1 MAQRLSRRK
10 VAAYAADKLMAGETP
25 ARVMKEVA
33 AYLAVSRRTRE
44 YELLVRDIE
53 DALAQRG
60 VTVANVASAHPLSAA
75 MKKEISALVGKG
87 TLQLRES
94 VDPALLGGV
103 RIDVPG
109 KRFDGTLRRKLTT
122 LKEAKQG

>member
-10 VAAYAADKLMAGETP
+10 IAAYAADKLVAGETP

-33 AYLAVSRRTRE
+33 AYLETARRTRE

-60 VTVANVASAHPLSAA
+60 VTVANVASAHPLSSTT
-75 MKKEISALVGKG
+75 KKEISALIGKG
-87 TLQLRES
+87 SLQLRET
-94 VDPALLGGV
+94 VDPSLLGGV
-103 RIDVPG
+103 RVDIPG
-109 KRFDGTLRRKLTT
+109 KRFDGTLRRKLGL